1 MSECEWK
8 ERRIARPYRPGEG
21 REARHSLL
29 SDTLLRLIREESLR
43 ERTVLDVGCGN
54 GRLTFA
60 LAEEAGWII
69 GIDWSDQAIE
79 QATQRARAEGRDHV
93 RFVCGDAE
101 RIDYGELGPIDL
113 VVAHLCMSDEILRR
127 AGAVLA
133 PGSAIAFSTLH
144 KDQWKESG
152 RSSRFA
158 YGEQDV
164 DTALAAAGF
173 VPVYLEVEHHILS
186 FAAAADA
193 LAYLEESSLVS
204 KWKAESRWAEFLSYL
219 ERGGREL
226 TIRAR
231 VTVKA
236 RRRSAPA

>member
-1 MSECEWK
+1 MVGWK
-8 ERRIARPYRPGEG
+8 RQRIERTYRPGE
-21 REARHSLL
+21 RHDARHGIL
-29 SDTLLRLIREESLR
+29 SATLLRLIREEPLR
-43 ERTVLDVGCGN
+43 ERAVLDVGCGN

-60 LAEEAGWII
+60 LAEEAGRMI
-69 GIDWSDQAIE
+69 GIDWSEQAIE
-79 QATQRARAEGRDHV
+79 QASQRARRLGLEHIT
-93 RFVCGDAE
+93 FTCGDAE

-113 VVAHLCMSDEILRR
+113 VIAHLCMSDEIIRR
-127 AGAVLA
+127 AAAVLA
-133 PGSAIAFSTLH
+133 PGRCIAFSTLH
-144 KDQWKESG
+144 RDQWKESG

-164 DTALAAAGF
+164 ETALTAAGF
-173 VPVYLEVEHHILS
+173 DPVYLEAEHEVLS

-193 LAYLEESSLVS
+193 LAYMDALDLIG
-204 KWKAESRWAEFLSYL
+204 KWKTDSRWEGFLAYL

-236 RRRSAPA
+236 RRR

>member
-1 MSECEWK
+1 MVEWK
-8 ERRIARPYRPGEG
+8 RQRVERTYRPGE
-21 REARHSLL
+21 RHEAKHGSL

-43 ERTVLDVGCGN
+43 ERTVLDVGCGK

-60 LAEEAGWII
+60 LAEEAGRII
-69 GIDWSDQAIE
+69 GIDWSDQLIQEAG
-79 QATQRARAEGRDHV
+79 QHARTLGFDHIT
-93 RFVCGDAE
+93 FMCGDAE
-101 RIDYGELGPIDL
+101 RIEYRELGPIDL
-113 VVAHLCMSDEILRR
+113 VVAHLCMSDEIIRR
-127 AGAVLA
+127 AAAVLA
-133 PGSAIAFSTLH
+133 PGCCIAFSTLH
-144 KDQWKESG
+144 QDQWKESG

-164 DTALAAAGF
+164 ETALTAAGF
-173 VPVYLEVEHHILS
+173 DPVYLEAEHEVLS

-193 LAYLEESSLVS
+193 LAYMEALDLIG
-204 KWKAESRWAEFLSYL
+204 KWKTDSRWEGFLAYL

-236 RRRSAPA
+236 RRR

>member
-1 MSECEWK
+1 MVEWK
-8 ERRIARPYRPGEG
+8 RQRVERTYRPGEG
-21 REARHSLL
+21 HEAKHGSL

-43 ERTVLDVGCGN
+43 ERTVLDVGCGK

-60 LAEEAGWII
+60 LAEEASRII
-69 GIDWSDQAIE
+69 GIDWSDQLIQEAG
-79 QATQRARAEGRDHV
+79 QHARSLGFDHIT
-93 RFVCGDAE
+93 FMCGDAE
-101 RIDYGELGPIDL
+101 RIEYRELGPIDL
-113 VVAHLCMSDEILRR
+113 VVAHLCMSDEIIRR
-127 AGAVLA
+127 AAAVLA
-133 PGSAIAFSTLH
+133 PGCCIAFSTLH
-144 KDQWKESG
+144 RDQWKESG

-164 DTALAAAGF
+164 ETALTAAGF
-173 VPVYLEVEHHILS
+173 DPVYLEAEHEVLF

-193 LAYLEESSLVS
+193 LTYMEALDLIG
-204 KWKAESRWAEFLSYL
+204 KWKTDSRWEGFLAYL

-236 RRRSAPA
+236 RRR

>member
-1 MSECEWK
+1 MSEWK
-8 ERRIARPYRPGEG
+8 RQRIERTYRPGEG
-21 REARHSLL
+21 QEAKHSIL
-29 SDTLLRLIREESLR
+29 SKTLLRLIREEPLR

-60 LAEEAGWII
+60 LAEEAGRII

-79 QATQRARAEGRDHV
+79 QASQHARALGLDHITFV
-93 RFVCGDAE
+93 RCDAE
-101 RIDYGELGPIDL
+101 RTDYSGLGPIEL

-127 AGAVLA
+127 AATVLA
-133 PGSAIAFSTLH
+133 PGRCIAFSTLH

-158 YGEQDV
+158 YGEKDV
-164 DTALAAAGF
+164 ETALAAAGF
-173 VPVYLEVEHHILS
+173 DPVYLEAEHEVLS

-193 LAYLEESSLVS
+193 LVYMEALDLIG
-204 KWKAESRWAEFLSYL
+204 KWKADSRWDGFLAYL
-219 ERGGREL
+219 KRGGREL

-236 RRRSAPA
+236 RRR

>member
-1 MSECEWK
+1 MGEWIR
-8 ERRIARPYRPGEG
+8 RRIERTYRPGEG
-21 REARHSLL
+21 REARHGIL
-29 SDTLLRLIREESLR
+29 SATLLRLIREEPLR

-60 LAEEAGWII
+60 LAEEAGRII
-69 GIDWSDQAIE
+69 GIDWSDQAVE
-79 QATQRARAEGRDHV
+79 QASRHARSLGLDHITFV
-93 RFVCGDAE
+93 RCDAE

-113 VVAHLCMSDEILRR
+113 VVAHLCMSDEIIRR
-127 AGAVLA
+127 AAAVLA
-133 PGSAIAFSTLH
+133 SGRCIAFSTLH
-144 KDQWKESG
+144 RDQWQESG

-164 DTALAAAGF
+164 EAALAAAGF
-173 VPVYLEVEHHILS
+173 EPVYLGVEHETLS

-193 LAYLEESSLVS
+193 MAYLEDSGLIS
-204 KWKAESRWAEFLSYL
+204 KWKAEDRWEGFLAYL

-236 RRRSAPA
+236 RKR

>member
-1 MSECEWK
+1 MSEWK
-8 ERRIARPYRPGEG
+8 ERRIARTYRPSDG
-21 REARHSLL
+21 REAKHSLL
-29 SDTLLRLIREESLR
+29 SETLLSLIREEPLR

-60 LAEEAGWII
+60 LAEETGRII
-69 GIDWSDQAIE
+69 GIDRSDQAIE
-79 QATQRARAEGRDHV
+79 QAAQRARAQGLSRV
-93 RFVCGDAE
+93 AFICCDAE
-101 RIDYGELGPIDL
+101 RIDYAELGPIDL

-133 PGSAIAFSTLH
+133 SGCCIAFSTLH

-164 DTALAAAGF
+164 EAALAAAGF
-173 VPVYLEVEHHILS
+173 DPVYLGSERQILS
-186 FAAAADA
+186 FAAADDA
-193 LAYLEESSLVS
+193 LAYLEESGLVG
-204 KWKAESRWAEFLSYL
+204 KWKAESRWEGFHAYL

>member
-1 MSECEWK
+1 MSEWK
-8 ERRIARPYRPGEG
+8 RQRIERIYRPDEG
-21 REARHSLL
+21 HEAKHSIL
-29 SDTLLRLIREESLR
+29 SATLLRLIREEPLR

-60 LAEEAGWII
+60 LAEEAGRII

-79 QATQRARAEGRDHV
+79 QASQHARALGLDHITFV
-93 RFVCGDAE
+93 RCDAE

-127 AGAVLA
+127 AAAVLA
-133 PGSAIAFSTLH
+133 PGRCVAFSTLH
-144 KDQWKESG
+144 RDQWKESG

-158 YGEQDV
+158 YDEKDV
-164 DTALAAAGF
+164 ETALTAAGF
-173 VPVYLEVEHHILS
+173 DPVYLDAEHEVLS

-193 LAYLEESSLVS
+193 LAYMEALDLIG
-204 KWKAESRWAEFLSYL
+204 KWKADSRWEGFLAYL
-219 ERGGREL
+219 ERGEREL

-236 RRRSAPA
+236 RRR